1 MLTVFIF
8 STVFLI
14 ICWYIKWYSALLRH
28 IYTYWDIKAYSALF
42 SHIQHPVQSSHIH
55 NLAIFWALKY
65 LEPEANLKPLKTL
78 IRHIQ
83 NPAIGHYSATFRH
96 IQNLVQHLYMQ
107 KPGILRILEYSEP
120 FHNCIPT
127 HIQGPVIL
135 TKIYK
140 YPELKHT
147 ENLTHIQNPLKEF
160 FAFKKTIIFPMP
172 SILDLS
178 LGSEY
183 AYLSLSTH

>member
-1 MLTVFIF
+1 M
-8 STVFLI
+8 
-14 ICWYIKWYSALLRH
+14 
-28 IYTYWDIKAYSALF
+28 
-42 SHIQHPVQSSHIH
+42 
-55 NLAIFWALKY
+55 
-65 LEPEANLKPLKTL
+65 
-78 IRHIQ
+78 
-83 NPAIGHYSATFRH
+83 GHYSATFRH
-96 IQNLVQHLYMQ
+96 IQNLVQHLYTQ

-120 FHNCIPT
+120 FHNYIPT